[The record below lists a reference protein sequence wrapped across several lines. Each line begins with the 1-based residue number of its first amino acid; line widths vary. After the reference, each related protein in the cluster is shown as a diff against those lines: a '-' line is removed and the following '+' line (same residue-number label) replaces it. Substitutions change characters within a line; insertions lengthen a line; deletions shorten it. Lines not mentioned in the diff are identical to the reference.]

1 MPSMHF
7 FLKFIRQILKFIIMK
22 KISFITVIL
31 SMVFFIFSSCDRDA
45 LDESIELNQS
55 VEAQK
60 KDNAKN
66 NGFDEYGYNWNAHHF
81 NGILLNA
88 IIGDYIN
95 QGAPFWK
102 MGPYT
107 GDDDTYLIDHANEIE
122 NTIAWS
128 NTWDPPAPW
137 FWYYIWGFR
146 HVNLVMHWND
156 ALISREGIY
165 PATWFDSNGWITFHY
180 SGIEENNKWS
190 EFQKMVAARSTD
202 ILIDGIWYDEY
213 GTEIGIE
220 CDYKDL
226 ILIQV
231 IEIGDVPAYMY
242 YPAYH
247 NPTSSG
253 LGKYKLR

>member
-1 MPSMHF
+1 
-7 FLKFIRQILKFIIMK
+7 MK
-22 KISFITVIL
+22 KLSFITVIL

-55 VEAQK
+55 IEAQK

-66 NGFDEYGYNWNAHHF
+66 NGYDKYGYNWNAHHF
-81 NGILLNA
+81 NGIVFNA
-88 IIGDYIN
+88 IVGDNLYIGYPFYKIDPYMGNDDKYLEKYSWAN
-95 QGAPFWK
+95 QLPF
-102 MGPYT
+102 
-107 GDDDTYLIDHANEIE
+107 
-122 NTIAWS
+122 
-128 NTWDPPAPW
+128 
-137 FWYYIWGFR
+137 WGFR

-180 SGIEENNKWS
+180 SGIEGNKKWS

-202 ILIDGIWYDEY
+202 VLNKKEGIWYDENEV
-213 GTEIGIE
+213 EIGIE

>member
-1 MPSMHF
+1 
-7 FLKFIRQILKFIIMK
+7 MK
-22 KISFITVIL
+22 KILFFTAIL
-31 SMVFFIFSSCDRDA
+31 SIMFFAFSSCDRDA
-45 LDESIELNQS
+45 MDKSIELNQS
-55 VEAQK
+55 IEALK
-60 KDNAKN
+60 NSNAKN
-66 NGFDEYGYNWNAHHF
+66 NGLDEYGYNWNAHHF
-81 NGILLNA
+81 NGNMLNA
-88 IIGDYIN
+88 IIGDYMN

-107 GDDDTYLIDHANEIE
+107 DNDDIYLIEHANEIE

-128 NTWDPPAPW
+128 ETWNPPAPW
-137 FWYYIWGFR
+137 FWGYIWRFR

-165 PATWFDSNGWITFHY
+165 PAIWFDSNGWITFHY
-180 SGIEENNKWS
+180 SGTAGDKRWS

-202 ILIDGIWYDEY
+202 VLNKKERIWYDENEV
-213 GTEIGIE
+213 EIGIE
-220 CDYKDL
+220 CDYNNL